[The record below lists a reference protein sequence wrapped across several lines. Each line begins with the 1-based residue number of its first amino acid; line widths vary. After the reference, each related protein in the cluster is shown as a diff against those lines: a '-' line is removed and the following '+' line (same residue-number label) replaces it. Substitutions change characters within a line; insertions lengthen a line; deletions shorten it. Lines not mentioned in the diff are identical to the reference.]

1 MKKPKQRR
9 QLTER
14 NRELVARGLALIWA
28 VASGIGAYALA
39 REGAVGCGSSCK
51 PAGAGFPWEDTAGA
65 WQHSW
70 TFAAGVL
77 GLVGA
82 AFLLALALGWKTRI
96 ETLVIAYCAQVIAVI
111 VVLAPVAVT

>member
-1 MKKPKQRR
+1 MKKPKQRTG
-9 QLTER
+9 LS
-14 NRELVARGLALIWA
+14 RELVARLLAVLWA
-28 VASGIGAYALA
+28 FGSGIAAYALA

-51 PAGAGFPWEDTAGA
+51 PPGTGFSWEDTADA
-65 WQHSW
+65 WQHDW

-82 AFLLALALGWKTRI
+82 AFILVLALGWKTRV

-111 VVLAPVAVT
+111 VLLAPPAVT